1 MPFTAITSLNSV
13 LGLDPFK
20 PGYACGPEAVEKPV
34 CTQFEDVKPSQ
45 LAGAFSTAGVPA
57 VASGLVVVVPVGGSG
72 GGSAQRLQLGDLA
85 TGHGQG
91 VVTFTFDPPADAVWV
106 NGDAQEA
113 GSVTSSRE
121 GVVTARVPLDRKPRR
136 YQFSGGIDQIEVW
149 GSLAVIYEICFL
161 PGWTC
166 AHFES
171 QAFPQGSIGEAEYAG
186 LTLVSDGTM
195 TVDGDFLKV
204 EAPTQTQPGTMIED
218 PRSPHAHTNIRGS
231 IRRRAST
238 NTQPLRA
245 EFQGALPGGQRR
257 ADDPTTN
264 SRSSRAG
271 YHRYTCNWRRG
282 SWFRGCPKRPDSA
295 ALLQE

>member
-1 MPFTAITSLNSV
+1 M
-13 LGLDPFK
+13 
-20 PGYACGPEAVEKPV
+20 
-34 CTQFEDVKPSQ
+34 
-45 LAGAFSTAGVPA
+45 
-57 VASGLVVVVPVGGSG
+57 
-72 GGSAQRLQLGDLA
+72 
-85 TGHGQG
+85 
-91 VVTFTFDPPADAVWV
+91 
-106 NGDAQEA
+106 
-113 GSVTSSRE
+113 
-121 GVVTARVPLDRKPRR
+121 TARVPLDRKPRR

-238 NTQPLRA
+238 NTQPLRVNFRA
-245 EFQGALPGGQRR
+245 PFPEDRGEPMTLLPILGLVEPVIIDIPAIGVVAAGSGAAPNARTRR
-257 ADDPTTN
+257 LYSRNNADDSN
-264 SRSSRAG
+264 
-271 YHRYTCNWRRG
+271 YTC
-282 SWFRGCPKRPDSA
+282 
-295 ALLQE
+295 